1 MLHVAIGRLLQRHGP
16 RGQLG
21 GYAALL
27 GLQHPGRRGLAL
39 SHRLDTHRRAWWPC
53 QRQKVTRMGMPKTR
67 LSKAEAQQ
75 LLAQHYCLRLR
86 ELWPLPRGTINS
98 NYIVATDA
106 GRLFLRVC
114 EGKTEAD
121 ARFEA
126 ELIWQLCCQGLQTP
140 ALWQTRSCAPY
151 VMHRCQDGLS
161 RPVMLM
167 SFVPGIELTEA
178 QIDEAHAF
186 DVGLMLGQLHV
197 CTQELSRRSSRH
209 SIYSIAHLQQR
220 LHRVQLDP
228 KGTRDIRELTSR
240 LLVELEVIQK
250 LRSRNLPQGIGHG
263 DLFPD
268 NVLFPRKL
276 PRINGTQRLKGP
288 VGYVL
293 DLEQA
298 ATMPLVYDVAV
309 ALLAFCAPVPLS
321 DATSASHDADER
333 NQPEERVGPLRVDVS
348 RALLDGYQQLRVLA
362 DAEWQALPMELRLA
376 AARFTTTRLTDIQ
389 GLGGLGERPATTELP
404 PSTSGA
410 MGAATNPTPDSAAPA
425 PQPAEAGPPGLG
437 LGPVHS
443 KDYRDFAQRLAL
455 LQATS
460 PEALITTLRDA

>member
-1 MLHVAIGRLLQRHGP
+1 
-16 RGQLG
+16 
-21 GYAALL
+21 
-27 GLQHPGRRGLAL
+27 
-39 SHRLDTHRRAWWPC
+39 
-53 QRQKVTRMGMPKTR
+53 
-67 LSKAEAQQ
+67 
-75 LLAQHYCLRLR
+75 
-86 ELWPLPRGTINS
+86 
-98 NYIVATDA
+98 
-106 GRLFLRVC
+106 
-114 EGKTEAD
+114 
-121 ARFEA
+121 
-126 ELIWQLCCQGLQTP
+126 
-140 ALWQTRSCAPY
+140 
-151 VMHRCQDGLS
+151 
-161 RPVMLM
+161 
-167 SFVPGIELTEA
+167 
-178 QIDEAHAF
+178 
-186 DVGLMLGQLHV
+186 
-197 CTQELSRRSSRH
+197 
-209 SIYSIAHLQQR
+209 
-220 LHRVQLDP
+220 VQLDP

-389 GLGGLGERPATTELP
+389 GLGERPATTELP